1 MSIPALQ
8 YDHRRYQGIGCTVSL
23 LQPCDFIQA
32 AWWMANGEDKSDK
45 GGQAGRGFG
54 RHFQMARNKLRFRIE
69 RALEAPLDLD
79 SWLNLDVLPY

>member
-1 MSIPALQ
+1 
-8 YDHRRYQGIGCTVSL
+8 
-23 LQPCDFIQA
+23 
-32 AWWMANGEDKSDK
+32 MANGEDKSDK